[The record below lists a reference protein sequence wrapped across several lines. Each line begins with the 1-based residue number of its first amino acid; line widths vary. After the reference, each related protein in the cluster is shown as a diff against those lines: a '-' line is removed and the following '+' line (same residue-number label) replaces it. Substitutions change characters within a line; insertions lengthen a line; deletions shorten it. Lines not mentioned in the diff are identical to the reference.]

1 MQNIDIVI
9 TPMGLE
15 HLDDAVRLSQ
25 QSNWPHR
32 LDDWQLALD
41 LSEGFVA
48 LTGSG
53 DVVGTILMTP
63 YGADCAT
70 INMVIVDESMRGRG
84 LGRRLMAAAM
94 TLADDRPLRLIA
106 TAEGLPLYERLGFRE
121 TGAIFQHQGVAG
133 NIAALT
139 NTEVATA
146 DDLPT
151 ILALDREAYGAD
163 RGDLIRRLAEIGEYA
178 VIRRERKATAFAA
191 IRPFGRGEVIGP
203 VVAPDLDD
211 AKALVSH
218 FISRRNGTFLR
229 VDTGAGTGL
238 AAWLQDHGLVHVG
251 GGIIMARPVITLPV
265 ASTVATF
272 ALANQ
277 ALG

>member
-15 HLDDAVRLSQ
+15 HLDDAVRLSH

-32 LDDWQLALD
+32 PEDWQLALD

-48 LTGSG
+48 VTGSG

-63 YGADCAT
+63 YGKDCAT

-94 TLADDRPLRLIA
+94 TLAGDRPLRLIA

-121 TGAIFQHQGVAG
+121 MGAIVQHQGVAV
-133 NIAALT
+133 NIAAPT

-151 ILALDREAYGAD
+151 ILALDRAAYGAD

-178 VIRRERKATAFAA
+178 VVSREGKAKAFAA

-238 AAWLQDHGLVHVG
+238 APWLQDHGLVHVG
-251 GGIIMARPVITLPV
+251 GGIIMARPVITLSV
-265 ASTVATF
+265 ASTVTTF